1 MILAAAGQDAATDV
15 AAPEV
20 DEAVAALLDSIDV
33 QSESLRGFQS
43 RIRMDSYDDLADE
56 TERRFGR
63 VWMMVPESGRPTDR
77 MAAVVFERTVESS
90 GRIRE
95 RLEHY
100 VYRDCILSDYDHE
113 ARRLVRRR
121 ICEPDDPRDPLR
133 LGEGPIPIPIGQR
146 KADIVKSF
154 AATIAET
161 PPNRLVRDP
170 GGVVGLHLVPRAGTK
185 LAQEGD
191 IVAID
196 YWIRSDDAAPVAVEI
211 LESTGDRTGLVF
223 MKPTFDPGLDDEGR
237 RWLEAPEVDAATW
250 RIEEK

>member
-1 MILAAAGQDAATDV
+1 MFLGWSAAPGLIQDAIPDSTPEATPACCRSEAGRAATILAAARQETVRPAVRPSGTD
-15 AAPEV
+15 EN
-20 DEAVAALLDSIDV
+20 VAALLDSIDAR
-33 QSESLRGFQS
+33 SESLRGFHS

-63 VWMMVPESGRPTDR
+63 VWMTIPESGRPSDR

-121 ICEPDDPRDPLR
+121 VCEPDDPRDPLR

-146 KADIVKSF
+146 K
-154 AATIAET
+154 E
-161 PPNRLVRDP
+161 
-170 GGVVGLHLVPRAGTK
+170 
-185 LAQEGD
+185 
-191 IVAID
+191 
-196 YWIRSDDAAPVAVEI
+196 
-211 LESTGDRTGLVF
+211 
-223 MKPTFDPGLDDEGR
+223 
-237 RWLEAPEVDAATW
+237 
-250 RIEEK
+250 